1 MSMRTLAVSAFL
13 AGSLV
18 TQVPLSSAAAPE
30 KGVTYTLQPL
40 NYNAEDSVAA
50 ALGGALCS
58 SGQCVN
64 IRHPA
69 ALGDASIQAGTDN
82 LDSTLRGD
90 AYTSVIVAGQ
100 SQGAQSA
107 TRWIE
112 THGDSFAPEESVT
125 FVLIANPSRKTGFQ
139 SQNGFTS
146 PTTEDSRYTIIDIA
160 REYDGWAHWPDRLNL
175 LAIVNAT
182 MGMFNV
188 HTTYEDVLGA
198 PTTVEEIQQA
208 VHDDPRGERNLVWKS
223 GGTYY
228 VLNRTEIL
236 PIAVPLT
243 WVGLN
248 TTARNLSDALRPTI
262 DEAYDNPEQGHGIG
276 TSDVGSK
283 DSPSVTQA
291 SRTPAHEAL
300 PVKAENTSETRD
312 VEHEHRTA
320 AEVSATAPPSE
331 EGAPPSVEKSES
343 TVSRA
348 ALASKEDERAERAA
362 RAEAK
367 KAERDAKR
375 EERQSERE
383 LRAGSTAAEPSPVR
397 TDIRE
402 SARESAHEPAQGD
415 RQGSDNDAHDGK
427 RADNGADE

>member
-1 MSMRTLAVSAFL
+1 MPRWWAS
-13 AGSLV
+13 
-18 TQVPLSSAAAPE
+18 VPVVV
-30 KGVTYTLQPL
+30 G
-40 NYNAEDSVAA
+40 
-50 ALGGALCS
+50 
-58 SGQCVN
+58 
-64 IRHPA
+64 
-69 ALGDASIQAGTDN
+69 
-82 LDSTLRGD
+82 
-90 AYTSVIVAGQ
+90 
-100 SQGAQSA
+100 
-107 TRWIE
+107 
-112 THGDSFAPEESVT
+112 
-125 FVLIANPSRKTGFQ
+125 
-139 SQNGFTS
+139 
-146 PTTEDSRYTIIDIA
+146 
-160 REYDGWAHWPDRLNL
+160 
-175 LAIVNAT
+175 
-182 MGMFNV
+182 
-188 HTTYEDVLGA
+188 
-198 PTTVEEIQQA
+198 
-208 VHDDPRGERNLVWKS
+208 RGERNLVWKS

-348 ALASKEDERAERAA
+348 ALASKEDERAA
-362 RAEAK
+362 RARAQK
-367 KAERDAKR
+367 PRKRNATLSVRKDNPSGSCGRVQPLRSHRPFAPISVKAPARAR
-375 EERQSERE
+375 TS
-383 LRAGSTAAEPSPVR
+383 LRKVIGRGAITTLTTASGRTMGQTNSLALRHRMCYFGVINRYTEGSKMLAS
-397 TDIRE
+397 
-402 SARESAHEPAQGD
+402 
-415 RQGSDNDAHDGK
+415 
-427 RADNGADE
+427 

>member
-1 MSMRTLAVSAFL
+1 
-13 AGSLV
+13 
-18 TQVPLSSAAAPE
+18 
-30 KGVTYTLQPL
+30 
-40 NYNAEDSVAA
+40 
-50 ALGGALCS
+50 
-58 SGQCVN
+58 
-64 IRHPA
+64 
-69 ALGDASIQAGTDN
+69 
-82 LDSTLRGD
+82 
-90 AYTSVIVAGQ
+90 
-100 SQGAQSA
+100 
-107 TRWIE
+107 
-112 THGDSFAPEESVT
+112 
-125 FVLIANPSRKTGFQ
+125 
-139 SQNGFTS
+139 
-146 PTTEDSRYTIIDIA
+146 
-160 REYDGWAHWPDRLNL
+160 
-175 LAIVNAT
+175 